1 MAKPRV
7 ITGSPQYRKGAS
19 PGSVPFPTT
28 VNRVLTSMASNQFA
42 GLQGQLSDRGDPPI
56 SPLSSSVVNPARTRA
71 SGAPLNVPAPPKTQL
86 TKSLNLGEEL
96 DKDKDAPAP
105 ISGGSLEGFDPF
117 ELGGSGG
124 LSRDFYNFF
133 PHGPVSG
140 YSNLRQ
146 GGKVTKRR

>member
-42 GLQGQLSDRGDPPI
+42 GLQRQLSDRGDPPI

-86 TKSLNLGEEL
+86 TKSLNLGKEL
-96 DKDKDAPAP
+96 DKDKDAP
-105 ISGGSLEGFDPF
+105 ISGGSLEGIDPF
-117 ELGGSGG
+117 ELGGGRYDPSPGAYDPFEYG
-124 LSRDFYNFF
+124 HKIPGFKY
-133 PHGPVSG
+133 
-140 YSNLRQ
+140 

>member
-117 ELGGSGG
+117 ELGGGRYDPSPGAYDPFEYG
-124 LSRDFYNFF
+124 HDIPGFKY
-133 PHGPVSG
+133 
-140 YSNLRQ
+140 

>member
-19 PGSVPFPTT
+19 PGSVPFATT
-28 VNRVLTSMASNQFA
+28 VNRVLTSMASKQFA

-86 TKSLNLGEEL
+86 TKFLDLGKEL
-96 DKDKDAPAP
+96 DKDKDKDKDK
-105 ISGGSLEGFDPF
+105 SVSLEGFDPF

-124 LSRDFYNFF
+124 LSRDSYNFS
-133 PHGPVSG
+133 PYGPVSG